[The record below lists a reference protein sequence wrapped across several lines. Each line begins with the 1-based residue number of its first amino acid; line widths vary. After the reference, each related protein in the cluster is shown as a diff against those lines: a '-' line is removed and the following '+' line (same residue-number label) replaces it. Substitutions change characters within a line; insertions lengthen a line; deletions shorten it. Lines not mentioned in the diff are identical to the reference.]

1 MKMNKKRGFLL
12 VFEMKPTDA
21 STSHPRDEHVGIAEN
36 LVKSHDGLG
45 PMVVQLDSLEKIEGF
60 FFHNLPAFL
69 NFRQYQQMFSIN
81 TGKNVSFSSLL
92 APRDLDDLLP
102 LRPERGVEL
111 DEDLSRA
118 TEPDPLDGL
127 DLGRRQGRLK

>member
-36 LVKSHDGLG
+36 LVESHDGLG

-60 FFHNLPAFL
+60 FSTT
-69 NFRQYQQMFSIN
+69 FRLFSTSDNII
-81 TGKNVSFSSLL
+81 KCL
-92 APRDLDDLLP
+92 A
-102 LRPERGVEL
+102 
-111 DEDLSRA
+111 
-118 TEPDPLDGL
+118 
-127 DLGRRQGRLK
+127 